1 MEKISGVRITAQDFT
16 KISFEKQVS
25 LPHSAGVYVSMHGA
39 GTTHI
44 FHSAL
49 GASNCCALV
58 ELQPE
63 ERLGYKDT
71 VGHGNLARRHGMHY
85 YRYNA
90 PTGYTAHTGT
100 SVDVEDVVAL
110 VTRAVEAVST
120 SPTCL
125 GDVRDTRD
133 PRLFKFQ
140 WL

>member
-1 MEKISGVRITAQDFT
+1 M
-16 KISFEKQVS
+16 SFEKQVPLS
-25 LPHSAGVYVSMHGA
+25 HSAGVYVSMHEA
-39 GTTHI
+39 GPTHI

-49 GASNCCALV
+49 GATNCCALV
-58 ELQPE
+58 ELQAE

-71 VGHGNLARRHGMHY
+71 VEYGNLTRRHGMHY

-100 SVDVEDVVAL
+100 SVGVEDVVAL